1 MLYLLYLLYLPL
13 FIGRVVEAT
22 VVVVA
27 VVEVRL
33 VVVAW
38 QVKTD

>member
-13 FIGRVVEAT
+13 FIERVVEAT
-22 VVVVA
+22 VVAVA
-27 VVEVRL
+27 VVEVGL

-38 QVKTD
+38 QVKMD